1 MQAAK
6 LYFYEVAP
14 QLWKFAGMALNVNA
28 GKLSKPKQRMPQWV
42 SGFECVDTHSFWH
55 LVFGFLFPRKALMF
69 GTVWLEV
76 LLWKMQL
83 IQYHSHLVQRDFFRE
98 ARSAFRLQR
107 LEPWKGSRSCHR
119 VTCFSASLY
128 PYITPR
134 RQWKSLKGSPES
146 LFEYEADFA
155 TKRQLVRANR
165 REEEDNSGGATS
177 CL

>member
-1 MQAAK
+1 MRVSCQSPKKDAA
-6 LYFYEVAP
+6 
-14 QLWKFAGMALNVNA
+14 
-28 GKLSKPKQRMPQWV
+28 V
-42 SGFECVDTHSFWH
+42 SLRFECVDTDSFWH

-83 IQYHSHLVQRDFFRE
+83 IQYHSHLAQRDFFSE

-128 PYITPR
+128 PYITPY
-134 RQWKSLKGSPES
+134 RQCWRGAATTSES
-146 LFEYEADFA
+146 LFEFEADFA

-177 CL
+177 SQLEIRILSSYLVLCWGWTIWS